1 MSQPPSQQPPQGG
14 FGAPQEPPNGVPQ
27 PPQGQP
33 PQDPAPQDQASSGRP
48 DPGGPPST
56 PPSAQPPAPPA
67 GPPQTP
73 PPGAPAY
80 GYPQQQ
86 PPAQPGYGYPQQPG
100 QAPGPYGQQAP
111 GPYGQPAPGPYGQQP
126 GPYGQQAPGPYGQP
140 APGPYGQQPQGGY
153 GHPQQYPGAPAPGGP
168 GSGGGF
174 LKGKT
179 GIVVAAALAVVLA
192 AGVGTWFLVSGSGDD
207 DPKKPVA
214 AGSDDPKAPS
224 ESPTVDEGDGT
235 GDGREAG
242 DDLNAGRKPG
252 EAKVAWVQKNDV
264 DLPRNGASVHGPW
277 FAGDVVAKAMYR
289 GVSGYSVADG
299 KQQWKLDLPADV
311 CAAPNSPTPDGKIVI
326 GVKNGTTDRAKC
338 SVLQMIDLNT
348 GKAGW
353 KKEIKKNGNWDFLSD
368 IGLAISGDT
377 VAVGRTGNS
386 NAYRV
391 SDGKELFG
399 NPEGNCK
406 PFAFSG
412 GDKLIAAASCRTDD
426 VKNPQ
431 HQVQEL
437 NADTGKPR
445 WTYAPPR
452 GWEVSKVY
460 SSTPLVVRLEHQEK
474 KEYTI
479 VALTDS
485 GKLRSQLAPAKG
497 AKLTADCGNS
507 FSVFGEK
514 LEGCSGVAADADT
527 FYIATAD
534 DTSGTARTNKVIAFD
549 LNTGKPKWEA
559 PAPAERVLK
568 PLGMEGGDV
577 LLYMRPKYDSAG
589 AIVTL
594 PPTGGTPK
602 TLLQHPAGAGRVEN
616 GFFSSKVVY
625 EGGRSFVFSQR
636 VSASND
642 KEELE
647 QTTMLV
653 FEK

>member
-14 FGAPQEPPNGVPQ
+14 FGAPQEPPNGAPQ
-27 PPQGQP
+27 PPQDQPSPGQP
-33 PQDPAPQDQASSGRP
+33 DLAKPPQ
-48 DPGGPPST
+48 T
-56 PPSAQPPAPPA
+56 PPPAQPPAPPA

-80 GYPQQQ
+80 GYPQQPQ
-86 PPAQPGYGYPQQPG
+86 AQPGYGYPQQPG
-100 QAPGPYGQQAP
+100 QTPGPYGQQAPGPYGQQAGPYGQQAPGPYGQQAP
-111 GPYGQPAPGPYGQQP
+111 GPYGQ
-126 GPYGQQAPGPYGQP
+126 
-140 APGPYGQQPQGGY
+140 QPQTGY
-153 GHPQQYPGAPAPGGP
+153 GYPQQQYPGAPAPGGP

-192 AGVGTWFLVSGSGDD
+192 AGLGTWFLVSDSGDD

-214 AGSDDPKAPS
+214 TGSNDPKAPS
-224 ESPTVDEGDGT
+224 DSPTVDEGDGS
-235 GDGREAG
+235 GDGREVD

-252 EAKVAWVQKNDV
+252 EAKVAWLQKNDI
-264 DLPRNGASVHGPW
+264 DLPRNGSGVQGPW
-277 FAGDVVAKAMYR
+277 FAGDVVAKAIYR
-289 GVSGYSVADG
+289 SVSGYSVADG
-299 KQQWKLDLPADV
+299 KQKWKLELPADV
-311 CAAPNSPTPDGKIVI
+311 CATPNTPSPDGKIVI
-326 GVKNGTTDRAKC
+326 GIKNGTTDRANC
-338 SVLQMIDLNT
+338 SVLQMVDLNT

-353 KKEIKKNGNWDFLSD
+353 KKEIKKNGTWDFLSD

-412 GDKLIAAASCRTDD
+412 GDKLIAAVSCRTDD

-431 HQVQEL
+431 NQVQEL
-437 NADTGKPR
+437 NPATGKPR
-445 WTYAPPR
+445 WTYQPPR
-452 GWEVSKVY
+452 GWEVSRVY
-460 SSTPLVVRLEHQEK
+460 SSTPLVVRLEHEEK
-474 KEYTI
+474 KQYTI
-479 VALTDS
+479 VALTES
-485 GKLRSQLAPAKG
+485 GKLRSQLTPSKG
-497 AKLTADCGNS
+497 AKLTADCGSS
-507 FSVFGEK
+507 FAIFGQK
-514 LEGCSGVAADADT
+514 LEGCSGVAADANT
-527 FYIATAD
+527 FYIATED
-534 DTSGTARTNKVIAFD
+534 DSSGTSRTNKVVAFN

-568 PLGMEGGDV
+568 PLGMEGGNV
-577 LLYMRPKYDSAG
+577 LLYMRPKYDTAG

-594 PPTGGTPK
+594 PPTGGTVK
-602 TLLQHPAGAGRVEN
+602 TLLRHPAGAGRIEN
-616 GFFSSKVVY
+616 GFFSAKVLY
-625 EGGRSFVFSQR
+625 QDGRSFIFSQR

>member
-14 FGAPQEPPNGVPQ
+14 FGAPQEPPYGAPQ
-27 PPQGQP
+27 PPQGP
-33 PQDPAPQDQASSGRP
+33 PP
-48 DPGGPPST
+48 
-56 PPSAQPPAPPA
+56 AQPPAD
-67 GPPQTP
+67 PPQTP
-73 PPGAPAY
+73 PSGAPAY
-80 GYPQQQ
+80 GYPQQ
-86 PPAQPGYGYPQQPG
+86 PPAPPG
-100 QAPGPYGQQAP
+100 QAPGPYGQAP
-111 GPYGQPAPGPYGQQP
+111 GPYGQAPGPYGQQP
-126 GPYGQQAPGPYGQP
+126 GPYGQQPGPYGQP

-153 GHPQQYPGAPAPGGP
+153 GYPTQQYPGAPAPGGP

-174 LKGKT
+174 LKGRT

-192 AGVGTWFLVSGSGDD
+192 AGAGTWFLVSDGGDED
-207 DPKKPVA
+207 KKPVA
-214 AGSDDPKAPS
+214 TTSNDPKAPS
-224 ESPTVDEGDGT
+224 ASPTVDEGDGS
-235 GDGREAG
+235 GDGREAN

-252 EAKVAWVQKNDV
+252 EAKVAWLQKNDV
-264 DLPRNGASVHGPW
+264 DLPRNGASVYGPW

-299 KQQWKLDLPADV
+299 KQKWTVPLPADV
-311 CAAPNSPTPDGKIVI
+311 CAAPDSPTADGKIVI
-326 GVKNGTTDRAKC
+326 GVKDGTTDKANC

-348 GKAGW
+348 GKPGW
-353 KKEIKKNGNWDFLSD
+353 KKSVKKNGTWDFLSD

-377 VAVGRTGNS
+377 VTVGRTSNS

-399 NPEGNCK
+399 NPSGNCK
-406 PFAFSG
+406 PFAFAG
-412 GDKLIAAASCRTDD
+412 GPKLIAAASCRTDD
-426 VKNPQ
+426 VENPQ

-437 NADTGKPR
+437 DPATGKPK
-445 WTYAPPR
+445 WTYQPPR

-460 SSTPLVVRLEHQEK
+460 SVTPLVVRLDHEEK
-474 KEYTI
+474 KQWAI
-479 VALTDS
+479 AALTDR

-497 AKLTADCGNS
+497 DTLTADCGSS
-507 FSVFGEK
+507 FAIFGEK

-527 FYIATAD
+527 FYMATKD

-549 LNTGKPKWEA
+549 LNTGKPKWDA

-568 PLGMEGGDV
+568 PLGMEGGDLV
-577 LLYMRPKYDSAG
+577 LYMRPTYDKAG

-602 TLLQHPAGAGRVEN
+602 TLLQHPESAGRVEN
-616 GFFSSKVVY
+616 GFFSSRVVY
-625 EGGRSFVFSQR
+625 RGERSFVFSTR

-647 QTTMLV
+647 QSTLLV
-653 FEK
+653 FSK